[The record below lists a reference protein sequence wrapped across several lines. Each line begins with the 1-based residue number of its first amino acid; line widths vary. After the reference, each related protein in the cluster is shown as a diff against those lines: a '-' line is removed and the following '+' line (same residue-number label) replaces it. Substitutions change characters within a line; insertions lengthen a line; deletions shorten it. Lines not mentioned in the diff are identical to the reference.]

1 MLEAADLGGEGG
13 EAMTMTTTREK
24 MTTSTTSDSAH
35 PAHITIT
42 FWTRRRVAFRTR
54 RSGGV
59 ATVDVNLQGRVS
71 DATNKENIRT
81 TATEKEKERVRATV
95 TRRMAVPG
103 SGARAKM
110 KTTTTEAAVEA
121 TAVAG
126 GVDTDSATT

>member
-1 MLEAADLGGEGG
+1 
-13 EAMTMTTTREK
+13 MTMTTTREK

-59 ATVDVNLQGRVS
+59 ATVDANLQGWVS
-71 DATNKENIRT
+71 DATNEENIRT
-81 TATEKEKERVRATV
+81 TATEKEKERVRATM
-95 TRRMAVPG
+95 TGKTAVPG
-103 SGARAKM
+103 SGTRAKT